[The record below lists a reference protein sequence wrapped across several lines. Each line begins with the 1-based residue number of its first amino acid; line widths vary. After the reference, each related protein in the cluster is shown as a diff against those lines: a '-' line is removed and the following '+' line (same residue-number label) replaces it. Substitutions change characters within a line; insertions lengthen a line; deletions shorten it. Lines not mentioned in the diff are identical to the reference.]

1 MIYLNSKY
9 HNVQLLGFFCITV
22 LSNTEELEEDNSS
35 TIMQQMVR
43 SQIEIGSDVLMG
55 GCVNLLILLWSSQYL
70 VRAPCVRITQYSI
83 KRFNLQ
89 SKAEN
94 VVIARQHV
102 T

>member
-55 GCVNLLILLWSSQYL
+55 GCVNLLILL
-70 VRAPCVRITQYSI
+70 
-83 KRFNLQ
+83 
-89 SKAEN
+89 
-94 VVIARQHV
+94 
-102 T
+102 